1 MRSTVRAVFLSGSI
15 AFLVIGL
22 YLFVYAESIATLPAA
37 VRGENAWPWPIG
49 PLLLRFI
56 ATFALVGTVGC
67 LLVALRPNSATVA
80 AFGSLAAIFAAL
92 LLVHAAI
99 NQGDIDWSSP
109 IAVAWLA
116 LMVMGLI
123 AAVTLALLGR
133 QRARN
138 RTPMLPMKGE
148 VLGITIFLL
157 VLNALVGSAMFLL
170 PEVGRRYWPWELVNQ
185 VNVQLL
191 GAVFLGGALC
201 MLWVW
206 RQPGW
211 YGYDI
216 LYAAVGVFSSV
227 ALMASFMHWEL
238 FGDRPITSYAFVTLY
253 AVGAIMGFY
262 VYVVHKSAER
272 SLPRPDASDRGEPSR
287 ATPVDPRPAARR

>member
-1 MRSTVRAVFLSGSI
+1 MRSIVRAVFLTGSI

-22 YLFVYAESIATLPAA
+22 YLFVYAESVATLPAPA
-37 VRGENAWPWPIG
+37 RADNPWPWPMG

-67 LLVALRPNSATVA
+67 FLVALRPNSATVA

-92 LLVHAAI
+92 LLAHAAL
-99 NQGDIDWSSP
+99 NWGDIDWAAP
-109 IAVAWLA
+109 IAIAWLS
-116 LMVMGLI
+116 LLVVGVI
-123 AAVTLALLGR
+123 AAVALALLGR

-138 RTPMLPMKGE
+138 RTPVLPMKGE

-157 VLNALVGSAMFLL
+157 VLNALVGSTMFLL
-170 PEVGRRYWPWELVNQ
+170 PEVGRRNWPWELTNQ

-216 LYAAVGVFSSV
+216 LYAAVGAFSSI
-227 ALMASFMHWEL
+227 ALIASFMHWEL
-238 FGDRPITSYAFVTLY
+238 FGDRPIRSYAFVTLY
-253 AVGAIMGFY
+253 AAGAVMGFY
-262 VYVVHKSAER
+262 VYLVHKSAEV
-272 SLPRPDASDRGEPSR
+272 SLRRQ
-287 ATPVDPRPAARR
+287 PVAQTAEG